1 MTYKN
6 FGFAG
11 GAMKPGQ
18 HDLRGLIPGEAI
30 PGGGMASPG
39 IRPRTSLF
47 SFYDAGGPAFCRQV
61 AFRFRFFFPPSI
73 SP

>member
-30 PGGGMASPG
+30 PGGGMAWPG
-39 IRPRTSLF
+39 GRAPHK
-47 SFYDAGGPAFCRQV
+47 SF
-61 AFRFRFFFPPSI
+61 I
-73 SP
+73 IL